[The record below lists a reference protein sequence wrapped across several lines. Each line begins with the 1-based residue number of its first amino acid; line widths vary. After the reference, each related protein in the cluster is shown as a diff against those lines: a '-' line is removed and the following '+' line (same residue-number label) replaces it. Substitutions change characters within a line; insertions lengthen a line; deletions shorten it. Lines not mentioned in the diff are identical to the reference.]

1 MDCLWWRLPH
11 TDSFFPS
18 SLAYAELYLTVAH
31 LFRRFDLTLHDTT
44 AATMEWDDCFTPK
57 TKGHLKVLIKELDD

>member
-1 MDCLWWRLPH
+1 MDCLGWRLLH
-11 TDSFFPS
+11 TDSFFLS
-18 SLAYAELYLTVAH
+18 SLAYAELYLTIAH